1 MLTHKIFLVC
11 GMYETFLRNKFD
23 NLIATCKSE
32 KSISILAFEIRKILR
47 SLKMDTFEQQK
58 IYAQEVQNRWF
69 GCLSNFDKL
78 IPGKTQGTFL
88 YKKDNKKISS
98 QKMTISLSLWY

>member
-1 MLTHKIFLVC
+1 
-11 GMYETFLRNKFD
+11 MYETFLGNKFD

-69 GCLSNFDKL
+69 DCLSNFDEL
-78 IPGKTQGTFL
+78 IPGKTQGTFFIRKTTR
-88 YKKDNKKISS
+88 YHHK
-98 QKMTISLSLWY
+98 KMTISLSLWY

>member
-1 MLTHKIFLVC
+1 MLPMLTHKLFLVC

-78 IPGKTQGTFL
+78 IPGKTQGTFFTRKTTR
-88 YKKDNKKISS
+88 YHHKK
-98 QKMTISLSLWY
+98 